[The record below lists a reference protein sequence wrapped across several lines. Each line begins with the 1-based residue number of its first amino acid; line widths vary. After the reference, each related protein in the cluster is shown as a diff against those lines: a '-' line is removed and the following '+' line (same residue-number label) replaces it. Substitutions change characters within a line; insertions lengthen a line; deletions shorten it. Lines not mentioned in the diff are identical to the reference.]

1 MAETH
6 GYILH
11 VENYQ
16 WWTIHLLNRRLVT
29 LRLNIED
36 ILLDQIIR
44 ERIRNKG
51 WLLSHHCLVDDGNY
65 SRRLMHLLRWL
76 LIASAPILSII
87 IFASLWST
95 TICILRLLI
104 YCWLQHRSF
113 LTCSTLWWALLCVN
127 IATNFPIA
135 SRVIPSTTDRGT
147 LRAISRMP
155 FWLDLQRQLSGWPI
169 WVLCMHCYL
178 GLCLQLLWGWGFSTG
193 GLGMV
198 NYLLT
203 HVICRIDSDQ
213 IGQFGLSLICL
224 NMIHLC
230 RGCNQSS
237 HVDRLNL
244 RPLISLESHMLRPKK
259 SYVNVAQVEALLC
272 SRTILNFSAGCK
284 QW

>member
-87 IFASLWST
+87 IFASL
-95 TICILRLLI
+95 
-104 YCWLQHRSF
+104 
-113 LTCSTLWWALLCVN
+113 
-127 IATNFPIA
+127 
-135 SRVIPSTTDRGT
+135 
-147 LRAISRMP
+147 
-155 FWLDLQRQLSGWPI
+155 
-169 WVLCMHCYL
+169 
-178 GLCLQLLWGWGFSTG
+178 
-193 GLGMV
+193 
-198 NYLLT
+198 
-203 HVICRIDSDQ
+203 
-213 IGQFGLSLICL
+213 
-224 NMIHLC
+224 
-230 RGCNQSS
+230 
-237 HVDRLNL
+237 
-244 RPLISLESHMLRPKK
+244 
-259 SYVNVAQVEALLC
+259 
-272 SRTILNFSAGCK
+272 
-284 QW
+284 